1 MLPHIRRSV
10 TTAIANNHELR
21 TSTQTTTTPSRR
33 KPVTGQTRPIPT
45 TIKQTTEAIF
55 GERFTSEEYISLVE
69 RDFSPP
75 YHPREAS
82 PIKQYEAVIRVME
95 ENGGYATLG
104 HLNGTVLK
112 VPGCQWRTKTPFAS
126 IRRIVQDERFFFKIK
141 PGLWALKE
149 WWERL
154 PEELVPAEGR
164 NDRKIE
170 KYNHT
175 YFPRLLVEIGNLKKH
190 ETHVPPQDK
199 NRRFLERR
207 LGDLATVETIY
218 SFGYDNITRKVRT
231 IDVIW
236 FNNRKMPDSL
246 FEVGYTTNY

>member
-1 MLPHIRRSV
+1 M
-10 TTAIANNHELR
+10 
-21 TSTQTTTTPSRR
+21 
-33 KPVTGQTRPIPT
+33 PVTPPSDCSTGRYRKYPT
-45 TIKQTTEAIF
+45 AKW
-55 GERFTSEEYISLVE
+55 S
-69 RDFSPP
+69 
-75 YHPREAS
+75 
-82 PIKQYEAVIRVME
+82 
-95 ENGGYATLG
+95 
-104 HLNGTVLK
+104 
-112 VPGCQWRTKTPFAS
+112 TKTSFAS

-149 WWERL
+149 WRERL

-175 YFPRLLVEIGNLKKH
+175 YFQGLLVEIGNLKNH
-190 ETHVPPQDK
+190 ETYVPPQDK

-218 SFGYDNITRKVRT
+218 SFGYDNITRNART
-231 IDVIW
+231 IDVIR

-246 FEVGYTTNY
+246 FEVEYSTNF